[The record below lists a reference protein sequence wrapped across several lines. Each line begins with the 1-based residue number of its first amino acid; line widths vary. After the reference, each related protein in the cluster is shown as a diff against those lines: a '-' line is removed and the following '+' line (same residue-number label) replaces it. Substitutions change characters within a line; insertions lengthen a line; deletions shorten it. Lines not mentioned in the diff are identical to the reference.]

1 MLAWLSSFLM
11 DRTQVV
17 AFGGN
22 KSTLRRL
29 LYGVP
34 QGSVLGPLLF
44 ALYSADVIRIAA
56 KHGVFI
62 HAYADDLQTYISCA
76 ESDQNT
82 TTSRLLTV
90 VSDIDSW
97 MSSNRLKLNAG
108 KTEVALLGTRQLLAK
123 LNMSPLQIKNQVIM
137 PLEKVCDLGVIIDSK
152 LTMESYTDSVARSC
166 FYQLRQL
173 RSIQRSLTTDARCTL
188 VTAFVAN

>member
-1 MLAWLSSFLM
+1 MFGTEASFRPYHSVLALEVLTYLLTLNNNKPALSNTETDTRARRPFLADTQKVTLLGLLDMSAAFDTVDHKILLERLEVSFGVKGLALAWLSSFLV

-22 KSTLRRL
+22 KSTSRRL

-56 KHGVFI
+56 KHGVCI

-76 ESDQNT
+76 ASDQNT

-90 VSDIDSW
+90 VS
-97 MSSNRLKLNAG
+97 
-108 KTEVALLGTRQLLAK
+108 
-123 LNMSPLQIKNQVIM
+123 
-137 PLEKVCDLGVIIDSK
+137 
-152 LTMESYTDSVARSC
+152 
-166 FYQLRQL
+166 
-173 RSIQRSLTTDARCTL
+173 
-188 VTAFVAN
+188 